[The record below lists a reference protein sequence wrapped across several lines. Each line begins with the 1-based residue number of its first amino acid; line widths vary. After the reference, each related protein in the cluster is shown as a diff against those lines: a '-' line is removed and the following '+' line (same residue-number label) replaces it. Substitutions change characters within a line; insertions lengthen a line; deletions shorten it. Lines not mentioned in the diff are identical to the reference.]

1 MDVKKWKPTALD
13 MEIAVAEHIGYRQH
27 LIVPNVSWGINLGHE
42 ADLLVITKSGYAWEI
57 EIKISK
63 SDLIKDD
70 LKYHGHYS
78 PKVSRLYF
86 AIPVFLEECAPDIQ
100 ANAGIFLVSE
110 NGRVKL
116 LRAPKINNR
125 NKFNDSEKM
134 KVAMLGCMR
143 IFTLKKHLK
152 KVGDKCKKLK

>member
-1 MDVKKWKPTALD
+1 MDVQKWKPTALD
-13 MEIAVAEHIGYRQH
+13 IEIAVAEHIGYRQH
-27 LIVPNVSWGINLGHE
+27 LIVPNISWGIHLGHE

-63 SDLIKDD
+63 SDLVADG
-70 LKYHGHYS
+70 LKYHDHYS
-78 PKVSRLYF
+78 PKISRLYF
-86 AIPVFLEECAPDIQ
+86 AIPDFLEECVPLIQ
-100 ANAGIFLVSE
+100 ANAGVFLVSE
-110 NGRVKL
+110 YGLVKL
-116 LRAPKINNR
+116 LRTPKINNQH
-125 NKFNDSEKM
+125 KFSDTERM